1 MSLKLL
7 RTSST
12 ISVLLLA
19 TSLGSAIGQDSR
31 TKKHIFT
38 NDDLQ
43 KYSEKYGTDPQRA
56 QSGDT
61 GTGDTQ
67 ARSKLTEPSS
77 PAAEKPSEKSLWIS
91 RLKKADDDLAKF
103 RAAETKFA
111 TALDKFR
118 GDLAQ
123 GKSDFH
129 RQTAQLQIVDSE
141 KNLAWAKEQLRK
153 AEEERTKV
161 LSEAA
166 KKGFKPE
173 DLTASEKQ
181 GFAPQALIIPK

>member
-7 RTSST
+7 RPSST

-19 TSLGSAIGQDSR
+19 TSLGSAIGQESR
-31 TKKHIFT
+31 TKKHVFT

-43 KYSEKYGTDPQRA
+43 KYSEKYGTDPQTG

-67 ARSKLTEPSS
+67 TKSKLTGTSSSTVEP
-77 PAAEKPSEKSLWIS
+77 AERSLWIS
-91 RLKKADDDLAKF
+91 RLKKAHDDVAKF

-118 GDLAQ
+118 GDFAQ

-129 RQTAQLQIVDSE
+129 RQTAQLQIADSE

-181 GFAPQALIIPK
+181 DFAPQALIISK